1 MSQIIGAFFLIS
13 CCGFIFTQVEY
24 CCMNELRR
32 KRNDLQIT
40 QLQAAN
46 ACGVSLRTYQTYEET
61 TTKNDTYDDL
71 INKLNEMGILDG
83 SNYIVSIKYIKFV
96 CRQLFKEKYPE
107 IQCAYLYGS
116 YARGEATGKSDI
128 DILVVLKKPM
138 GLKFY
143 HIPEDLEEQLRKSVD
158 IQTHEQILENSALL
172 KDILVE
178 GIKIYG

>member
-1 MSQIIGAFFLIS
+1 
-13 CCGFIFTQVEY
+13 
-24 CCMNELRR
+24 MNELRKKR
-32 KRNDLQIT
+32 KELAIT

-61 TTKNDTYDDL
+61 DNQNNTYDEL
-71 INKLNEMGILDG
+71 IKKLDEMGILDG
-83 SNYIVSIKYIKFV
+83 NHIVSVRYIKYV

-107 IQCAYLYGS
+107 IKCAYLYGS

-128 DILVVLKKPM
+128 DILVVLQSPM

-143 HIPEDLEEQLRKSVD
+143 GISQDLKEQFHKEVDLQSYEQL
-158 IQTHEQILENSALL
+158 LNNAPML